1 MGALSVANSMY
12 QLQSNHI
19 QQAQEQ
25 QEKKSLLGKIAGGL
39 LGGVAGFCVGGPI
52 GAVIGAGAGVA
63 TAKGA
68 EAVFSS
74 EKGGHVGG
82 AVVGGLVGS
91 AFGPVGTLAGGAIG
105 TLIGGKIGEKNEQQ
119 NALAQYGYMMP
130 PYMMYP
136 SMMGGLGGM
145 TSSGLGLGGF
155 GMGNSA
161 LTGIGTNGLYN
172 YSNNGYDFSTSLGT
186 SSKNLTGLSTQ
197 DYIKNMNSPETQAQI
212 MGLAQKMMGS
222 YLGAYGG
229 ALGGVAALCGGTDG
243 LMQAFNTNSAQYFKG
258 MTSFMG
264 GIAAK

>member
-1 MGALSVANSMY
+1 MGALTVANSIY
-12 QLQSNHI
+12 QLQSNQI

-91 AFGPVGTLAGGAIG
+91 AFGPIGTLAGGAIG
-105 TLIGGKIGEKNEQQ
+105 TVIGGKIGEKNEQQ
-119 NALAQYGYMMP
+119 NAIAQYGYTP
-130 PYMMYP
+130 SMMYP
-136 SMMGGLGGM
+136 SMMGGFGGM
-145 TSSGLGLGGF
+145 TSSGLGIGGF

-161 LTGIGTNGLYN
+161 LTSVDTNGLYN

-186 SSKNLTGLSTQ
+186 SSKNLTGVSTQ
-197 DYIKNMNSPETQAQI
+197 DYIKNMNSAENQAQI
-212 MGLAQKMMGS
+212 MEMAQKMMSS
-222 YLGAYGG
+222 YLGTCGG
-229 ALGGVAALCGGTDG
+229 ALSGIATLYGGTEG
-243 LMQAFNTNSAQYFKG
+243 LMQNFNTQSAQYLKG
-258 MTSFMG
+258 MASFTG
-264 GIAAK
+264 SVNSK